1 MARNRNLIPFS
12 PLSYFPHSSPFS
24 FLDTYNN
31 RALRSTCFASDHEN
45 HDFENEKRARLKW
58 GAKRN
63 SWGINSRRAEEET
76 RLRSLLPKWDPVQ
89 FLHGED
95 VYLGPEPRVFFYFEI
110 PSIHHASET
119 RLAPPPPPPR
129 SALPPPAN
137 LSFAFFHLSRS
148 SCHLLPSSSSSSPP
162 PVMRYTTDFRA
173 SLIFLPTPPRLTEA
187 DLW

>member
-12 PLSYFPHSSPFS
+12 PLSYFPHSS
-24 FLDTYNN
+24 FLLLPRYVQHN

-58 GAKRN
+58 GAKRS

-76 RLRSLLPKWDPVQ
+76 RSRSLLPKWDPVQ

-95 VYLGPEPRVFFYFEI
+95 VYLVPSLASFFTLKFRRYITPLKLASLRPRHLHAPPCHRRPTF
-110 PSIHHASET
+110 PSPSFT
-119 RLAPPPPPPR
+119 FLAPL
-129 SALPPPAN
+129 AT
-137 LSFAFFHLSRS
+137 
-148 SCHLLPSSSSSSPP
+148 LPSSSP